1 MTKRNTALTIEEPAH
16 GSSEIPFVSPLEQHI
31 RQRAFEL
38 YEQRGKAD
46 GLDEQDWLQ
55 AEAEILASGNVMK
68 AAA

>member
-1 MTKRNTALTIEEPAH
+1 MTKRNTALTIEEPAA
-16 GSSEIPFVSPLEQHI
+16 GPIEIPLDSPLEQQI

-46 GLDEQDWLQ
+46 GLAEQDWLE